1 MTTLEINPTETID
14 YPESDGQPMGE
25 TDLHRILMNELIFAL
40 RWFLSDIKAYIAG
53 NLFVYYEAG
62 NPKAVVAPDV
72 FIVLGV
78 EPQMRRTYKVW
89 EEGQKLPDVVFE
101 LTSRSTR
108 KADQEEKPALYARL
122 GVREYFVFDPYGEYL
137 RPQLQG
143 YRLAGGG
150 YKRIEAFPMYSEILN
165 LELRVEDQTLRLY
178 NPETGERLPTAD
190 EVVLARREAEARRF
204 EVERRLLR
212 LEQARLAAEVRAAEQ
227 SALAAEQSAR
237 ADAAE
242 AELARL
248 RAERATQ

>member
-1 MTTLEINPTETID
+1 MTTLDIIPAATIE

-40 RWFLSDIKAYIAG
+40 RWFLNDVKAYVAG
-53 NLFVYYEAG
+53 NLFVYYEEG

-72 FIVLGV
+72 FVVFGAELH
-78 EPQMRRTYKVW
+78 MRRTYKAW
-89 EEGQKLPDVVFE
+89 EEDQKLPDVVIE

-108 KADQEEKPALYARL
+108 QADQKDKPALYERL
-122 GVREYFVFDPYGEYL
+122 GVREYFVFDPYAEYL

-143 YRLAGGG
+143 YRLVGSS
-150 YKRIEAFPMYSEILN
+150 YKRIEAFPMYSEVLN

-190 EVVLARREAEARRF
+190 EVVLARREAEWQ
-204 EVERRLLR
+204 LR
-212 LEQARLAAEVRAAEQ
+212 KELVARLNAEVR
-227 SALAAEQSAR
+227 AAEQSAR